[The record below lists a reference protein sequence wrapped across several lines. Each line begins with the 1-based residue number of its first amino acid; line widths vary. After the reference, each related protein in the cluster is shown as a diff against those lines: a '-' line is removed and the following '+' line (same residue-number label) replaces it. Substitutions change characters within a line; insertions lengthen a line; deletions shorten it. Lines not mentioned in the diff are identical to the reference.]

1 MKTIIK
7 SLIMPALLTTAVA
20 ANAATLTFT
29 DTFSW
34 VGSGSDTLVLS
45 QFDSSLGTLTG
56 VTITFYVDK
65 TGGLAQA
72 DNDSDVEGSISFTQ
86 SVSAIFETDDVSLVT
101 TDLTAVDTSL
111 SADSISG
118 ELTLE
123 ATTGDSTDS
132 FDKTDDVDYVEW
144 DPTDASDSSSAS
156 ISEAAWE
163 AGDTGYIG
171 TGNFSITVSGTQS
184 TTTNGLGG
192 VQSAQV
198 VSSVS
203 GYASV
208 TYEYTPVPEPST
220 YAAFIGFAALAL
232 ACIRRRK

>member
-7 SLIMPALLTTAVA
+7 SLIMPALLATALA

-29 DTFSW
+29 DTFTW

-45 QFDSSLGTLTG
+45 QFDSSLGTLTE

-72 DNDSDVEGSISFTQ
+72 DNDSDVEGSISFSQ
-86 SVSAIFETDDVSLVT
+86 SVTAIFETDDVSLIS
-101 TDLTAVDTSL
+101 TDATVVDTSL

-118 ELTLE
+118 ELILE

-144 DPTDASDSSSAS
+144 DPTDASDSSSDS
-156 ISEAAWE
+156 INKTFWE
-163 AGDTGYIG
+163 TGETGYVG
-171 TGNFSITVSGTQS
+171 TGNFSITVSGGQS

-198 VSSVS
+198 VSTVS

-208 TYEYTPVPEPST
+208 IYEYTPVPEPST
-220 YAAFIGFAALAL
+220 YATFFGFAALAL

>member
-1 MKTIIK
+1 MTSQAAI
-7 SLIMPALLTTAVA
+7 LTY
-20 ANAATLTFT
+20 T
-29 DTFSW
+29 DTFEW
-34 VGSGSDTLVLS
+34 VGNGSDTLTLS
-45 QFDSSLGTLTG
+45 QFDSSLGTLTS
-56 VTITFYVDK
+56 VTIEFYVDK

-72 DNDSDVEGSISFTQ
+72 DNDSDAEGSISFTQ
-86 SVSAIFETDDVSLVT
+86 SVSAIFKTDDVSLVT

-144 DPTDASDSSSAS
+144 DPTDASDSSSGT
-156 ISEAAWE
+156 INEGAWE
-163 AGDTGYIG
+163 SGDTGYVG

-184 TTTNGLGG
+184 TSTNGLGG

-203 GYASV
+203 GYATV
-208 TYEYTPVPEPST
+208 TYEYTVAVPEPST
-220 YAAFIGFAALAL
+220 FAAIFGIAAL
-232 ACIRRRK
+232 GFVGVRRRK